1 MRIAIIGTV
10 GVPASYGG
18 FETLAE
24 RLIEDSE
31 QPYTVYCSGR
41 HYPGAAR
48 QRYYKQARLVYWP
61 ISANGAAS
69 VLYDIISVLHAL
81 FTGHRKLLILGTS
94 GALMIPLVVR
104 LCPSANVVVN
114 IDGIEWRRQK
124 WQGMARRFLRWSEG
138 VAVKYA
144 STVVADS
151 RVIAEYV
158 KNTYGRDCRTIA
170 YGGDHA
176 LVPPTEAALKA
187 TRDIGSRYA
196 FGLCRIEPENNV
208 HMILEAFSG
217 ADMAL
222 VFVGNWRSSDYGR
235 ELLTRYAD
243 SNNIRLLE
251 SIYELGILSAY
262 RCQCEVYV
270 HGHSAGGSN
279 PSLVEMMH
287 FAKPIAAFDCSYNRA
302 TMVDQGTYFTS
313 ATDLKRMI
321 HDQAWGSCG
330 PALAQIAQSLYTWTS
345 VRAEYMA
352 LFYPAGKQ
360 LPGKS

>member
-24 RLIEDSE
+24 RLIEDGKES
-31 QPYTVYCSGR
+31 YTVYCSGR
-41 HYPGAAR
+41 HYSSAER

-61 ISANGAAS
+61 IRANGVS
-69 VLYDIISVLHAL
+69 SILYDVVSVLHAL
-81 FTGHRKLLILGTS
+81 FTGHRRLLILGTS
-94 GALMIPLVVR
+94 GTVILPLVVR

-114 IDGIEWRRQK
+114 IDGVEWRRQK
-124 WQGMARRFLRWSEG
+124 WQGVARQFLRWSEG
-138 VAVKYA
+138 IAVKYA

-158 KNTYGRDCRTIA
+158 MDTYGRDCQTIA

-187 TRDIGSRYA
+187 IGNIGRRYA

-208 HMILEAFSG
+208 HMILEAFMG
-217 ADMAL
+217 VDMAL
-222 VFVGNWRSSDYGR
+222 VFVGNGRSSDYGR
-235 ELLTRYAD
+235 DLLTRYSESD
-243 SNNIRLLE
+243 NIHLLE
-251 SIYELGILSAY
+251 PIYELEILSAY
-262 RCQCEVYV
+262 RSQCEVYV

-287 FAKPIAAFDCSYNRA
+287 FSKPIAAFDCSYNRA
-302 TMVDQGTYFTS
+302 TMLDEGCYFTS
-313 ATDLKRMI
+313 STDLKRVLLE
-321 HDQAWGSCG
+321 QAWGSCG
-330 PALAQIAQSLYTWTS
+330 PALAQIAQSLYTWGS

-352 LFYPAGKQ
+352 LFYPANE
-360 LPGKS
+360 

>member
-24 RLIEDSE
+24 RLIEECEPS
-31 QPYTVYCSGR
+31 YTVYCSGR
-41 HYPGAAR
+41 HYRRTAR
-48 QRYYKQARLVYWP
+48 QRDYKGARLVYLP

-69 VLYDIISVLHAL
+69 VLYDVLSVIHAL
-81 FTGHRKLLILGTS
+81 ITGHRQLLILGTS
-94 GALMIPLVVR
+94 GALIIPWVVR

-124 WQGMARRFLRWSEG
+124 WRGVARRFLRWSEAL
-138 VAVKYA
+138 AVKHA
-144 STVVADS
+144 STVVADNCA
-151 RVIAEYV
+151 IADYV
-158 KNTYGRDCRTIA
+158 KASYGRDCRTIA

-235 ELLTRYAD
+235 ELLTRYAGSD
-243 SNNIRLLE
+243 NIRLLE

-262 RCQCEVYV
+262 RSQCEVYV

-330 PALAQIAQSLYTWTS
+330 PALAQIAQSLYTWES

-352 LFYPAGKQ
+352 LFYPARKQ